1 MSTIPSTRKPRCG
14 QSFLCTSVSSHE
26 RLDSSLR
33 QSVTFSEEGYD
44 ECEKL
49 LQKSMFDTQ
58 DPYASFIR
66 NALKAKELLTR
77 DTSYLVCARAR
88 GDRKHTVRL
97 PSHGLIPTRKR
108 KVRDN
113 EIVIVDPTSGRP
125 MEGRRWSD
133 GLHQS
138 VEVKEGLV
146 PSNQSEPSALVTY
159 QALFRQWRRLCG
171 MTGTAMTD
179 AKEFNDVYGLRVT
192 AIPTALPLARKD
204 YDDAVYRTVCVCVRL
219 PCFAPSFSPT

>member
-1 MSTIPSTRKPRCG
+1 M
-14 QSFLCTSVSSHE
+14 
-26 RLDSSLR
+26 
-33 QSVTFSEEGYD
+33 
-44 ECEKL
+44 
-49 LQKSMFDTQ
+49 
-58 DPYASFIR
+58 
-66 NALKAKELLTR
+66 
-77 DTSYLVCARAR
+77 
-88 GDRKHTVRL
+88 
-97 PSHGLIPTRKR
+97 
-108 KVRDN
+108 
-113 EIVIVDPTSGRP
+113 IVDPTSGRP

-204 YDDAVYRTVCVCVRL
+204 YDDAVYRTVCVCVRFRVSRRRSLQHEFIIAPL
-219 PCFAPSFSPT
+219 PIDSTTRKFVLRSMRCVVNKSKEPARPVLVTRPVPAGCPSVTVGSAGACWYDFGDG